1 MKFIITEPGA
11 STDNSSKQRSINSR
25 DAGSRSSGSRFL
37 KKERFGFDLGRTRIL
52 AISTT
57 STSLSG
63 ASGPAK
69 VDDTLIR

>member
-11 STDNSSKQRSINSR
+11 STDNLSKQRSINSR
-25 DAGSRSSGSRFL
+25 DAGSLFSL
-37 KKERFGFDLGRTRIL
+37 KLKRFDLERSRIL